1 MTLSEAPE
9 VAAELVRLGR
19 DFYTR
24 GWMLGTS
31 GNLSAVLTTDPL
43 RLAITASS
51 IDKGRMH
58 PAQILEVGGDGKVVL
73 ESTAH
78 GWPSAETLLHL
89 EVVRSTGAKA
99 VLHTHSVWATVLS
112 DFHHDRHGFFIKDYE
127 MLKGLEGVKTHQ
139 HHEWIPIVEN
149 TQDMAALALKA
160 RDVFDKNP
168 GVHGLLV
175 RKHGM
180 YTWGPDL
187 ATAARHVEILEFLL
201 EAVGR
206 REMMEPQF

>member
-1 MTLSEAPE
+1 MTLNDAS
-9 VAAELVRLGR
+9 VLAAELVRLGT
-19 DFYTR
+19 DFHRR

-31 GNLSAVLTTDPL
+31 GNLSAVLATDPL

-58 PAQILEVGGDGKVVL
+58 PSQILEVGGDGKMVL
-73 ESTAH
+73 GSQAI

-89 EVVRSTGAKA
+89 EVVRCTGAGA

-112 DFHHDRHGFFIKDYE
+112 DFHHERRGFYIKDYE
-127 MLKGLEGVKTHQ
+127 MLKGLEGVHTHE
-139 HHEWIPIVEN
+139 HREWMPIMEN
-149 TQDMAALALKA
+149 TQDMAALALTA

-168 GVHGLLV
+168 AVHGLLV

-180 YTWGPDL
+180 YTWGKDL

-206 REMMEPQF
+206 REMMEPQS

>member
-1 MTLSEAPE
+1 MTLSEA
-9 VAAELVRLGR
+9 AHELVRLGS
-19 DFYTR
+19 DFHRR

-31 GNLSAVLTTDPL
+31 GNLSAVLATDPL

-51 IDKGRMH
+51 IDKGRMN
-58 PAQILEVGGDGKVVL
+58 PSQILEVGGDGKVAPGF
-73 ESTAH
+73 EAY

-89 EVVRSTGAKA
+89 EVVRSTGAGA

-112 DFHHDRHGFFIKDYE
+112 DFHHPHNGLFIKDYE
-127 MLKGLEGVKTHQ
+127 MLKGLEGVQTHE
-139 HHEWIPIVEN
+139 HREWIPIVEN

-160 RDVFDKNP
+160 RDVLDKNP
-168 GVHGLLV
+168 GMHGLLV

-180 YTWGPDL
+180 YTWGQDL

-206 REMMEPQF
+206 REMMEPQS